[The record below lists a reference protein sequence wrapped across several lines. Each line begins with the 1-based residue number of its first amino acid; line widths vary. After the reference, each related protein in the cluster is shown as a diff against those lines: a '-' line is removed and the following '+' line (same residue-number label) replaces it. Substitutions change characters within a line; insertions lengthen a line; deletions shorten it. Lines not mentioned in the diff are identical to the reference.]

1 MVFSSSVFLLVF
13 LPLVLMA
20 YFVIPSRAAK
30 NCLLLLASLVFYAW
44 GEPTYIVLMVVSI
57 IANWLFGVLIDRAN
71 RDGQRKLLLIV
82 DLVINLALLCYFKY
96 EGFIAENINALV
108 GFGAIPDLNLPLPIG
123 ISFYT
128 LQAVSYIVDVY
139 RREVPAQRNLVYLG
153 MYIAMFPQLVAGPI
167 VRYSTIQE
175 QVLHRKETLK
185 GFCSGLR
192 LFCVGLAKKV
202 LLANVV
208 AILAT
213 KMLQL
218 GGAEVGFVG
227 AWAGLIAY
235 TFQIFFDFAGYSDMA
250 IGLGKMFGF
259 QYLRNFNYPYLSK
272 SATEFWRRWHISLS
286 TFFRDYVYIPLGG
299 SRVTTKRW
307 IFNIGVVW
315 ALTGLWHGA
324 AWNFIL
330 WGLFYGVMLVL
341 EKQVILKHVRKLPN
355 ALQHLYGIV
364 IFVFGWLLF
373 WVEDMGDL
381 GNYLLAMFGAFG
393 ISGSST
399 LWELTAWE
407 YVPVFL
413 VCAIASTPIVPWI
426 RAKLVAW
433 AEGRTLTN
441 FLEVDLPNE
450 KHYETDGLCELNC
463 DASKIVAKSRLLT
476 VEFVALLADLALLLM
491 LLISIG
497 SVASGSFNPFIYFRF

>member
-13 LPLVLMA
+13 LPLVLVA

-30 NCLLLLASLVFYAW
+30 NCLLLLASLIFYAW

-71 RDGQRKLLLIV
+71 KDGQRKLLLVV
-82 DLVINLALLCYFKY
+82 DLVVNLALLCYFKY
-96 EGFIAENINALV
+96 EGFIAENINALA
-108 GFGAIPDLNLPLPIG
+108 GFEAIPDLNLPLPIG

-218 GGAEVGFVG
+218 GGRNRLHRRMG
-227 AWAGLIAY
+227 W
-235 TFQIFFDFAGYSDMA
+235 FDS
-250 IGLGKMFGF
+250 
-259 QYLRNFNYPYLSK
+259 
-272 SATEFWRRWHISLS
+272 
-286 TFFRDYVYIPLGG
+286 V
-299 SRVTTKRW
+299 
-307 IFNIGVVW
+307 
-315 ALTGLWHGA
+315 
-324 AWNFIL
+324 
-330 WGLFYGVMLVL
+330 
-341 EKQVILKHVRKLPN
+341 HVPN
-355 ALQHLYGIV
+355 
-364 IFVFGWLLF
+364 LL
-373 WVEDMGDL
+373 
-381 GNYLLAMFGAFG
+381 
-393 ISGSST
+393 
-399 LWELTAWE
+399 
-407 YVPVFL
+407 
-413 VCAIASTPIVPWI
+413 
-426 RAKLVAW
+426 
-433 AEGRTLTN
+433 
-441 FLEVDLPNE
+441 
-450 KHYETDGLCELNC
+450 
-463 DASKIVAKSRLLT
+463 
-476 VEFVALLADLALLLM
+476 
-491 LLISIG
+491 
-497 SVASGSFNPFIYFRF
+497 